1 MPQTDAVL
9 KDGISGTALPVRRV
23 AAGMKDS
30 NHEQGVIFENKEERV
45 WKAAQEGAANV
56 PKDDRKLS
64 WVIAHPYDQGVN
76 RLAETSAQRNGF
88 AFVLILCRDQLRARG
103 LTEDNT
109 TGNVAQVQLF
119 GTPT

>member
-45 WKAAQEGAANV
+45 WKAAQEGAAHVLVDN
-56 PKDDRKLS
+56 RKLPG
-64 WVIAHPYDQGVN
+64 IAAHPFDQGVN
-76 RLAETSAQRNGF
+76 RLAETSPYSGGSRSCQSCA
-88 AFVLILCRDQLRARG
+88 LISSARAAG
-103 LTEDNT
+103 VKMTGYA
-109 TGNVAQVQLF
+109 TGNAAQARL
-119 GTPT
+119 